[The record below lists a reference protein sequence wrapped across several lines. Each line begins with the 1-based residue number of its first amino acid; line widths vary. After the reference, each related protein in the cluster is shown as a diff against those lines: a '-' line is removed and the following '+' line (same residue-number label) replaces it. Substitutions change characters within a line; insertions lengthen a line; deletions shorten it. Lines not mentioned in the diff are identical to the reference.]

1 MSNNLSVLTRS
12 HQVAG
17 AKRRQKREQIK
28 EIVFDDEARLEFLT
42 GFHKRKLAKK
52 EAGKKKAIEREK
64 AERSELRREKR
75 QMLAKQAAENA
86 KKVETAYG
94 GAALENG
101 SDDDFHGFGSEPG
114 PSSPPAERQDE
125 YSDEEQL
132 ATVTVVEDF
141 DPLALIHGTSTDA
154 DLENDNDDTQSPPRT
169 TTSTKTSAAK
179 QNVSATKKKV
189 RPKDI
194 KYETKAARK
203 TARAKQHARKTEKA
217 ERAGG
222 KGSRRKIGSGGKGS
236 GGKGKRR

>member
-1 MSNNLSVLTRS
+1 SNLKVLTRS

-17 AKRRQKREQIK
+17 VKRRQKREQIK

-42 GFHKRKLAKK
+42 GFHKRKLAKQ
-52 EAGKKKAIEREK
+52 EAGKKKAQEREK
-64 AERSELRREKR
+64 AERLELRREKR
-75 QMLAKQAAENA
+75 QMLAQQAAENA

-101 SDDDFHGFGSEPG
+101 SDDDWDGFGEPG
-114 PSSPPAERQDE
+114 PSSPSARERQDE

-141 DPLALIHGTSTDA
+141 DPSTLIHGPATDASSDEADTSAVALTAPAGRTKPPTTKKDTST
-154 DLENDNDDTQSPPRT
+154 
-169 TTSTKTSAAK
+169 
-179 QNVSATKKKV
+179 TKKKLK
-189 RPKDI
+189 PKDI

-203 TARAKQHARKTEKA
+203 SARSKQYARKTEKA

-222 KGSRRKIGSGGKGS
+222 KASRR
-236 GGKGKRR
+236 